1 MKALLSI
8 LFLLS
13 CISKKEIYNH
23 GLGNASW
30 EFCFFENSIKID
42 LQNCKFE
49 PIQDKVQFEKEM
61 NLKQGVLILKNN
73 FEIKNFSLES
83 PSIYLGA
90 INPVDETYLNDTLIG
105 KTGKIELNDSYFFS
119 FWNDIRSYR
128 VEKSILKEK
137 NSLLI
142 IIPYRYEFSFSWLL
156 IIDECDILD
165 DIKKREDFF
174 RSYIYFPISI
184 LLFFI
189 FSFYFLVHLL
199 NRDDKIVLY
208 YSILCLTSFISQT
221 NFYITKLP
229 IDLSLFGNYLNFQK
243 IVFSSIC
250 IFPFTGILFANSLL
264 RSKISIYENIF
275 FTIITLGSGLAFL
288 CIPNYQSLSEFR
300 TPLFSICTFIPM
312 FYGLFLFI
320 YKTYQ
325 KNKNA
330 RLFLIGLI
338 PFSIC
343 ILFDLLL
350 HNITKHDDLPYLSF
364 LGMPSFIISIGVMQA
379 YNFVKDRREL
389 RLLNQSLDKK
399 VEERTLELQKANELS
414 RQALVELERI
424 SRIDPL
430 TSLSNRMHLMN
441 LLEDEFRY
449 ARFNDLEFTIL
460 LIDIDFFKRINDNYG
475 HLVGDEALRFLGKII
490 RNSLPENSFA
500 GRYGGE
506 EFSILLPKRDSRVS
520 FQIAEVLRE
529 NVQNSEFCSKQ
540 TIIPLTLSIGVS
552 SLLSTD
558 STIQDIIERADKAL
572 YKAKLE
578 GRNKTIIYS

>member
-1 MKALLSI
+1 
-8 LFLLS
+8 
-13 CISKKEIYNH
+13 
-23 GLGNASW
+23 
-30 EFCFFENSIKID
+30 
-42 LQNCKFE
+42 
-49 PIQDKVQFEKEM
+49 
-61 NLKQGVLILKNN
+61 
-73 FEIKNFSLES
+73 
-83 PSIYLGA
+83 
-90 INPVDETYLNDTLIG
+90 
-105 KTGKIELNDSYFFS
+105 
-119 FWNDIRSYR
+119 
-128 VEKSILKEK
+128 
-137 NSLLI
+137 
-142 IIPYRYEFSFSWLL
+142 
-156 IIDECDILD
+156 
-165 DIKKREDFF
+165 
-174 RSYIYFPISI
+174 
-184 LLFFI
+184 
-189 FSFYFLVHLL
+189 
-199 NRDDKIVLY
+199 
-208 YSILCLTSFISQT
+208 
-221 NFYITKLP
+221 
-229 IDLSLFGNYLNFQK
+229 
-243 IVFSSIC
+243 
-250 IFPFTGILFANSLL
+250 
-264 RSKISIYENIF
+264 
-275 FTIITLGSGLAFL
+275 
-288 CIPNYQSLSEFR
+288 
-300 TPLFSICTFIPM
+300 M